1 MLMVLAVGSF
11 LFASSRC
18 FVFYLLMGMP
28 HRLLTDMYI
37 IMTPLPP
44 SNHTYNIKAV

>member
-28 HRLLTDMYI
+28 QRLLTEMCI